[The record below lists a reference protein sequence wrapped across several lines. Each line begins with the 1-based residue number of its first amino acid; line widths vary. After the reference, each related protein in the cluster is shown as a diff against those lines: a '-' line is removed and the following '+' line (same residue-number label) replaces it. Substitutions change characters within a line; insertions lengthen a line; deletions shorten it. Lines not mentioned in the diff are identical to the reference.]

1 MAFRVGSMTDVG
13 AVRAA
18 NEDSVGV
25 YWEHYKKALLAIVAD
40 GMGGHNAGHVASKM
54 AVQTIEAKF
63 KIYFDSSSSYRKD
76 IAGSDLAEMIEFAHD
91 SIYKQGYIDKQ
102 CHGMGTTLTVALISP
117 TNLILGHVGDSRAYI
132 LRAEGL
138 TQLTED
144 HTLVNEL
151 IKKGEITAKQARS
164 HSERNILLEALGAR
178 ERAKFDLFEV
188 PWRAGERLLLCSDG
202 LTNMLEDT
210 EIADVLRADLS
221 PQEMAQKFI
230 DLSNEAGGEDN
241 ISAVVVFNEEAT

>member
-1 MAFRVGSMTDVG
+1 MTFRVGSMTDVG

-18 NEDSVGV
+18 NEDSIGV
-25 YWEHYKKALLAIVAD
+25 YWAHYKKTLLAIVAD

-63 KIYFDSSSSYRKD
+63 KIYFESSRNSRKD
-76 IAGSDLAEMIEFAHD
+76 IAGSDLAEMIQFAHD
-91 SIYKQGYIDKQ
+91 SIYMQGYIDKQ

-117 TNLILGHVGDSRAYI
+117 ANLILGHVGDSRAYI
-132 LRAEGL
+132 LRAAGL

-178 ERAKFDLFEV
+178 EQTKFDVFEV

-221 PQEMAQKFI
+221 AQEMAQKFI

>member
-1 MAFRVGSMTDVG
+1 MTDVG

-18 NEDSVGV
+18 NEDSIGV
-25 YWEHYKKALLAIVAD
+25 YWEHYKKTLLAIVAD

-63 KIYFDSSSSYRKD
+63 KIYFDRSSHHHKD
-76 IAGSDLAEMIEFAHD
+76 IASADLAEMIQFAHD
-91 SIYKQGYIDKQ
+91 SIYMQGYIDKQ

-132 LRAEGL
+132 LRAAGL

-164 HSERNILLEALGAR
+164 HSDRNILL
-178 ERAKFDLFEV
+178 
-188 PWRAGERLLLCSDG
+188 
-202 LTNMLEDT
+202 
-210 EIADVLRADLS
+210 
-221 PQEMAQKFI
+221 
-230 DLSNEAGGEDN
+230 
-241 ISAVVVFNEEAT
+241 